1 MAFKHHKD
9 KNVQSSCTKNIMEG
23 YGRASSVLERGN
35 DCSRVVEVLR
45 ITCEA
50 GKLYDP
56 NFIVVI
62 LLTFV
67 SLVK

>member
-1 MAFKHHKD
+1 MTFKHHKD
-9 KNVQSSCTKNIMEG
+9 KNVQPSCTKNIMEG
-23 YGRASSVLERGN
+23 YGRATNVLERGN
-35 DCSRVVEVLR
+35 ESSRVVEELR
-45 ITCEA
+45 IACEE

-56 NFIVVI
+56 NFIVVK